1 MIDVIVVGAS
11 LGGLEALELLLPAL
25 PQLPLPP
32 IVIVQHRGVSEH
44 SHLLHL
50 LQVHSRWPVREPDD
64 KDALN
69 AGVVYVAPADYHLL
83 IEDGWAALS
92 TDPPVAY
99 ARPSIDVLFESAA
112 HCFGARV
119 IAVVLSSSSEDGVA
133 GAIEV
138 RRRGG
143 RVIVQDPLTAVSPI
157 LPRAVLERAGAD
169 QVLPVEAMPVWL
181 AATCCLDAAAR
192 QE

>member
-1 MIDVIVVGAS
+1 VIDVIVVGAS
-11 LGGLEALELLLPAL
+11 LGGLEALELLLQAL
-25 PQLPLPP
+25 PVLPLPP
-32 IVIVQHRGVSEH
+32 IAIVQHRAVSEH
-44 SHLLHL
+44 SQLCHL

-64 KDALN
+64 KDALI
-69 AGVVYVAPADYHLL
+69 AGVVYLAPADYHLL

-112 HCFGARV
+112 LCYGARV
-119 IAVVLSSSSEDGVA
+119 IAIVLSSSSEDGVA
-133 GAIEV
+133 GAIEI

-157 LPRAVLERAGAD
+157 LPRAVLEHAGAD

-181 AATCCLDAAAR
+181 AATCCLDAVAR
-192 QE
+192 QG